1 MNKHFVTFRINQKE
15 TKMKTLCIAFL
26 GIALASAGKMS
37 VAQTTNNPDIAVTL
51 NHIGVY
57 VTNLKVS
64 TSFYEN
70 ILSLKQIPEPFH
82 DGKHT
87 WFSIGKAGHLHLI
100 EGEKKEY
107 TRDRNDHLCFSVRSI
122 EAFIEN
128 LDKNKVDYTN
138 WPGTAKEPTVRVD
151 GVKQIYFKD
160 PDGHLIEINNDTS
173 VK

>member
-1 MNKHFVTFRINQKE
+1 MPSSIKVSTLFLA
-15 TKMKTLCIAFL
+15 MSLCIASFSL
-26 GIALASAGKMS
+26 R
-37 VAQTTNNPDIAVTL
+37 AQADNPDIAVTL
-51 NHIGVY
+51 NHVGVY
-57 VTNLKVS
+57 VTDLKKS

-100 EGEKKEY
+100 EGGKKQYE
-107 TRDRNDHLCFSVRSI
+107 RDRNDHLCFSVKDI
-122 EAFIEN
+122 DAFIAN
-128 LDKNKVDYTN
+128 LNKNNVEYTN

>member
-1 MNKHFVTFRINQKE
+1 
-15 TKMKTLCIAFL
+15 MKTY
-26 GIALASAGKMS
+26 ALFVILALSTS
-37 VAQTTNNPDIAVTL
+37 PLLAQSGNANIEVTL

-57 VTNLKVS
+57 VTDLKKS
-64 TSFYEN
+64 TTFYEN

-100 EGEKKEY
+100 EGGKKQYE
-107 TRDRNDHLCFSVRSI
+107 RDRNDHLCFSVKDI
-122 EAFIEN
+122 DAFIAN
-128 LDKNKVDYTN
+128 LNKNGVEYTN

-173 VK
+173 VTGQ